1 MEISLGI
8 FIGMSIVSFLIC
20 LFDKEIKKQYD
31 MITKIIA
38 SMILGAMTGMLSA
51 LVELIIWIV
60 NM

>member
-1 MEISLGI
+1 MKISLGI